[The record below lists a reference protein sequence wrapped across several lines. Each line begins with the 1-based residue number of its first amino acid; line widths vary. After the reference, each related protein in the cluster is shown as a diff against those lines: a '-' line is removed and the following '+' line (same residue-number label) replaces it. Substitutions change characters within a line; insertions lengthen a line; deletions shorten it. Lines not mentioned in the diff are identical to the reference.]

1 MHRGQYE
8 RWLPALGQMF
18 ASAAGILLVICS
30 SCSLKNTENQDWVVR
45 VHNHYLMQEELAKAV
60 PLSLSPEDSAKAADL
75 YINQWLKD
83 HVVLVQAELNLPPE
97 RMDFEQQLRDY
108 RNSLV
113 VYSFERELIKQK
125 LDTVVTEAEIAAY
138 YKEHPRNFEL
148 KDFIVRVRFI
158 KVASDAPKQA
168 ELEMWID
175 SEADDDYYK
184 LIDYSK
190 QFAEFGFFDEERWLY
205 LDELLTQVPVR
216 IADKAQFLSQNKLVK
231 LSEGDYLYLL
241 KILDYQMKDGISPLE
256 LVKQDIRNI
265 IVNKRKREFIIQM
278 RKDLMDQA
286 LKNNDIEYRR

>member
-1 MHRGQYE
+1 MYRSAYHR
-8 RWLPALGQMF
+8 RLPAMRQVF
-18 ASAAGILLVICS
+18 TSAALLFILCS
-30 SCSLKNTENQDWVVR
+30 SCALKKTENEDWVVR
-45 VHNHYLMQEELAKAV
+45 VHDHYLMREELSAV
-60 PLSLSPEDSAKAADL
+60 VPPLLSPEDSAKAADL

-138 YKEHPRNFEL
+138 YDEHPRNFEL

-158 KVASDAPKQA
+158 KVAADAPKLD

-175 SEADDDYYK
+175 SETDEDYYK
-184 LIDYSK
+184 LVDYSK

-216 IADKAQFLSQNKLVK
+216 IADKAQFVSQNKLVK
-231 LSEGDYLYLL
+231 LSEGDYLYLM
-241 KILDYQMKDGISPLE
+241 KILDYQLKDGISPLE
-256 LVKQDIRNI
+256 LVRQDIRNI